1 VNFNHVGYVVDDLE
15 AAIARFG
22 SVAGPFITVAHM
34 EFDEVTYRGG
44 PAEYDHSS
52 AFGKCG
58 DFILELT
65 QVHHVAPEGL
75 AREFGRRHI
84 GILADDQ
91 AATVEQLGLEV
102 FHTGKT
108 GPASAVWMLG
118 GDLFP
123 HPVEVLQSAPPL
135 VEFYERI
142 RAA

>member
-1 VNFNHVGYVVDDLE
+1 LIHHVGYVVDDLA
-15 AAIARFG
+15 AAIDRFSG
-22 SVAGPFITVAHM
+22 VAGPFLTVAHM

-44 PAEYDHSS
+44 AAEYDHSS
-52 AFGKCG
+52 AFGKFG
-58 DFILELT
+58 PIILELT
-65 QVHHVAPEGL
+65 QVHHVAPAGL
-75 AREFGRRHI
+75 AGEFGRQHV
-84 GILADDQ
+84 GIVADDQ
-91 AATVEQLGLEV
+91 ADVVRQLGLEV

-135 VEFYERI
+135 LEFYERV